1 MNNSATIIVVED
13 EAQIRR
19 FLRTTLVSEGY
30 QVVEAET
37 GKQGLAEAATRKPDL
52 VILDLGLP
60 DMDGVEVVRGIR
72 AWSSVPVIIL
82 SARSQESDKI
92 SALDAGADD
101 YLVKPFGVGELLA
114 RIRVALRHVTSIS
127 TGVEEGVFS
136 VDELKVDMVHR
147 KVTVSGA
154 EVHLTPTR
162 IPSADRVSQAR
173 GQGADAPVAAQG
185 SLGAELRGASSLSAY
200 LYGYPAPQTGERS
213 CATAFPADGKRRGLQ
228 TGCGLNAHLA
238 FIKPIQ
244 NDADIL

>member
-1 MNNSATIIVVED
+1 MNNSATIIVIED

-30 QVVEAET
+30 QVIEAET
-37 GKQGLAEAATRKPDL
+37 GKQGLTEAATRKPDL

-72 AWSSVPVIIL
+72 TWSTVPVIIL
-82 SARSQESDKI
+82 SARSQESDKV

-136 VDELKVDMVHR
+136 VDELRVDMTHR
-147 KVTVSGA
+147 NVTVSGA
-154 EVHLTPTR
+154 EVHLTPLEYRLLTVLVKHAGKVLTHQLLLREVWGPNYVERAHYLR
-162 IPSADRVSQAR
+162 IYMGILRHKLEKDPAR
-173 GQGADAPVAAQG
+173 PRFLLTESGVGYRLAA
-185 SLGAELRGASSLSAY
+185 
-200 LYGYPAPQTGERS
+200 
-213 CATAFPADGKRRGLQ
+213 
-228 TGCGLNAHLA
+228 
-238 FIKPIQ
+238 I
-244 NDADIL
+244 